1 MLALLLHSQRG
12 KDSNPQV
19 LRCEDCKS
27 TFAPTP
33 VLSAA
38 VERAFRRRGL
48 SANDA
53 GLVGSAA
60 ARVGV
65 VEESRSND
73 ERIRSLKWAL
83 QLDRRDGEQSF
94 PSDLNALR
102 VAFHSNLHSA
112 RHRDTCFKRATSNG
126 KESCRARCPHK
137 TSDSAETKILL
148 GMKLAAIA
156 LRGYVL
162 LTRLC
167 AADCL

>member
-1 MLALLLHSQRG
+1 L
-12 KDSNPQV
+12 
-19 LRCEDCKS
+19 

-38 VERAFRRRGL
+38 MEATFRRRGL
-48 SANDA
+48 GPNDA
-53 GLVGSAA
+53 GLTGGGAA
-60 ARVGV
+60 AGAVDDDN
-65 VEESRSND
+65 S

-137 TSDSAETKILL
+137 TSDSAETKISV
-148 GMKLAAIA
+148 GMKLTAIV
-156 LRGYVL
+156 LRGIGFVDPPVL
-162 LTRLC
+162 R
-167 AADCL
+167 